1 MECLSNVYVS
11 VDFIGGGSGLAVS
24 APLFGL
30 GVALTALGAALVFIS
45 FKTDGEE
52 GSTAIL
58 FIGPVPLVLSGRNRW
73 VLVGVGVAGLV
84 LVSLLVSW
92 LVG

>member
-1 MECLSNVYVS
+1 M
-11 VDFIGGGSGLAVS
+11 S

-45 FKTDGEE
+45 FKFDGE
-52 GSTAIL
+52 GRSAAIL
-58 FIGPVPLVLSGRNRW
+58 FIGPVPLVLSGKNRW
-73 VLVGVGVAGLV
+73 VLVGGAVVGLV

>member
-1 MECLSNVYVS
+1 
-11 VDFIGGGSGLAVS
+11 VS

-45 FKTDGEE
+45 FKFDGEVE
-52 GSTAIL
+52 GKSAAIL
-58 FIGPVPLVLSGRNRW
+58 FIGPVPLVLSSKNRW
-73 VLVGVGVAGLV
+73 VLVGGAVAGLV

>member
-1 MECLSNVYVS
+1 
-11 VDFIGGGSGLAVS
+11 LALS

-30 GVALTALGAALVFIS
+30 GVGLTMLGAALVYLS
-45 FKTDGEE
+45 FKFDGTGGEK
-52 GSTAIL
+52 SAVIL
-58 FIGPVPLVLSGRNRW
+58 FIGSVPLVLSLRNRW
-73 VLVGVGVAGLV
+73 VLVGGSVAGLV